1 MKILTTISLVIAAH
15 FAIAQ
20 TTFIVDHNF
29 NAPDGTHVFSTIQ
42 AAVNAAVAGDII
54 QIQPSPTAYGSVT
67 INKQLTIMGIGFN
80 LTKDIPLSSTMGNIT
95 LTNNPATLADASGTI
110 ITGLIMGNFYPGT
123 DSGPNYTLNDVTIHN
138 CRLTSIATTSAYM
151 PLNNFLAY
159 GNDITSYV
167 QFGRQLIS
175 SVFRNNVLRAN
186 YITVSHGTPSTLN
199 ITNNIFYAYVTITAT
214 GSSVSINNNNF
225 IGGSNTYALGTL
237 YDKLVVNNIF
247 YGRTPSNNAAGGAS
261 ASFQRN
267 TFTNN
272 LSISS
277 GNDALPPAGATN
289 TGDGNLVGVPAG
301 FTNVPVSS
309 SWSTAYDFSL
319 LVGTSQAINAG
330 SDGTDIGITGGAY
343 PWTEVNLFLKTS
355 AAPTI
360 ETLNTSTIINPN
372 SDLPVRVK
380 AKSN

>member
-1 MKILTTISLVIAAH
+1 
-15 FAIAQ
+15 
-20 TTFIVDHNF
+20 
-29 NAPDGTHVFSTIQ
+29 
-42 AAVNAAVAGDII
+42 
-54 QIQPSPTAYGSVT
+54 
-67 INKQLTIMGIGFN
+67 MGIGFN
-80 LTKDIPLSSTMGNIT
+80 LTKDIPLSSTMANIT
-95 LTNNPATLADASGTI
+95 LTNNPATLEDASGTI

-138 CRLTSIATTSAYM
+138 CRLAAIVTQNAYM

-167 QFGRQLIS
+167 QFGRQLIN
-175 SVFRNNVLRAN
+175 SVFRNNVLRTN
-186 YITVSHGTPSTLN
+186 YITISHATPSTLN
-199 ITNNIFYAYVTITAT
+199 ITNNIFYAYVVINAT

-225 IGGSNTYALGTL
+225 IGGSSTYAFGAL

-247 YGRTPSNNAAGGAS
+247 YGRTPSNSAAGAS
-261 ASFQRN
+261 STSFQRN

-277 GNDALPPAGATN
+277 GNDALPPAGAT
-289 TGDGNLVGVPAG
+289 GDGNLAGVPAG

-309 SWSTAYDFSL
+309 SWSTTHDFSL
-319 LVGTSQAINAG
+319 LVGPPPSQAINAG

-343 PWTEVNLFLKTS
+343 PWTDVNLFLKTT

>member
-1 MKILTTISLVIAAH
+1 MRHIITILLVLASPVLL
-15 FAIAQ
+15 AQ

-29 NAPDGTHVFSTIQ
+29 NAPTGTHVFSTIQ

-138 CRLTSIATTSAYM
+138 CRLASIATTSAYM

-199 ITNNIFYAYVTITAT
+199 ITNNIFYAYVAITAT

-247 YGRTPSNNAAGGAS
+247 YGRTPSNSAAGAAS
-261 ASFQRN
+261 TSFQRN

-289 TGDGNLVGVPAG
+289 TGDGNLAGIPAG

>member
-1 MKILTTISLVIAAH
+1 MRHIITLLLVLASPVLL
-15 FAIAQ
+15 AQ
-20 TTFIVDHNF
+20 TTYIVDHNF
-29 NAPDGTHVFSTIQ
+29 NAPTGAHVFSTIQ
-42 AAVNAAVAGDII
+42 AAVNAAVGGDII
-54 QIQPSPTAYGSVT
+54 QIQPSPTAYGNVT
-67 INKQLTIMGIGFN
+67 INKPLTIMGIGFN
-80 LTKDIPLSSTMGNIT
+80 LTKDIPLGSTMGNII
-95 LTNNPATLADASGTI
+95 LTNNPATLEDASGTI
-110 ITGLIMGNFYPGT
+110 ITGLVLANFYPGT

-138 CRLTSIATTSAYM
+138 CRLAAISTTSAYM
-151 PLNNFLAY
+151 PLDNFLAY

-167 QFGRQLIS
+167 QFGRQLIN

-186 YITVSHGTPSTLN
+186 YITITHATPSTLN
-199 ITNNIFYAYVTITAT
+199 ITNNIFYAYVTISAT

-225 IGGSNTYALGTL
+225 IGASGTASFNYL

-247 YGRTPSNNAAGGAS
+247 YGRTPSNSAAGTAS
-261 ASFQRN
+261 ANLQRN

-272 LSISS
+272 LSIST

-309 SWSTAYDFSL
+309 SWSTAHDFTL
-319 LVGTSQAINAG
+319 MAGTSQAINAG

-343 PWTEVNLFLKTS
+343 PWTEANLFLKTT

-372 SDLPVRVK
+372 ADLPVRVK